1 MKDNKKVCIATVSVF
16 SSNNCGSFLQAYCL
30 KKTIEKRYGVQAFF
44 LDVHRRLKFS
54 KVIRECLYNIKHRN
68 FHAFLIRYNA
78 YFLYRKLY
86 NREKYKTIELINRNP
101 DEYRIILG
109 SDEIWNVNDQY
120 TFSVPYLF
128 GMGFMSKEISSYAT
142 SMNTAELKDFQK
154 SEQGKS
160 YLESI
165 AKIGHISVR
174 DFHTKFEIEQIPN
187 VKATLVLDPTFF
199 CFSNNSKF
207 SNHEKTKYIFLY
219 CFWNFTDEFIDE
231 LKRFAEKNNLLII
244 GANKR
249 QNPMQKHV
257 GNSPKLFLSY
267 MRNADYIITDTFHGA
282 AFSIIFNKNFV
293 YMPSAKRKVHELIG
307 IFHLENRKYADGN
320 LSDSFA
326 KTIDYAEVN
335 DIIEKEKNNSFD
347 FLDSVFK

>member
-1 MKDNKKVCIATVSVF
+1 
-16 SSNNCGSFLQAYCL
+16 
-30 KKTIEKRYGVQAFF
+30 
-44 LDVHRRLKFS
+44 
-54 KVIRECLYNIKHRN
+54 
-68 FHAFLIRYNA
+68 
-78 YFLYRKLY
+78 
-86 NREKYKTIELINRNP
+86 
-101 DEYRIILG
+101 
-109 SDEIWNVNDQY
+109 
-120 TFSVPYLF
+120 
-128 GMGFMSKEISSYAT
+128 MSKEISSYAT

-257 GNSPKLFLSY
+257 GNSPKLFFLY